1 MLIFI
6 HMLRIIFLAAVLMS
20 GLAVNAQ
27 TDSSFGAMNRWESG
41 FKRPASDTNHIQKK
55 WFVTKYAGVSAGFVA
70 FNGGGGSFLSVP
82 LSLQL
87 NRQLT
92 HNLFAFGAVSA
103 APMVFRSNSMFYQ
116 PAMNKGATSW
126 MQTNNF
132 SAWSDARIGVMYISN
147 DKTFSISGSVGV
159 GRGTYNGYSPFY
171 SPMGSPAFSPIG
183 GHGMGG
189 GHGMW

>member
-6 HMLRIIFLAAVLMS
+6 RMLRIVFLAVVLMS

-41 FKRPASDTNHIQKK
+41 FKRPPAGDTNNIHKK

-70 FNGGGGSFLSVP
+70 FKGGGGSFLSVP

-92 HNLFAFGAVSA
+92 NNLFAFGAVSA
-103 APMVFRSNSMFYQ
+103 APMVFRTNSAFYQ
-116 PAMNKGATSW
+116 PAMKGGNSW
-126 MQTNNF
+126 SQQNNF

-171 SPMGSPAFSPIG
+171 SPMSSPVFSPMG
-183 GHGMGG
+183 GHGQ
-189 GHGMW
+189 W